1 MYAVFRTGGK
11 QYRAS
16 KGDTL
21 KVEKLDAAEGDKVE
35 FAEVLLVGE
44 GASVKIGNPLVAGS
58 KVKATVLNQA
68 KDNKIEVIKFKR
80 RQNYRRTLGHRQEF
94 TLLEITG
101 ITGGAEKK
109 AAEKATADAKTEVK
123 APTAKKAAAKKAT
136 AKKATSKK
144 ATTPKKA
151 AAKKAT
157 AKKKASKK
165 TAAKKTGAK
174 KAGKTTKE

>member
-21 KVEKLDAAEGDKVE
+21 KVEKLDAAEGDRVE

-58 KVKATVLNQA
+58 KVQATVLDQA
-68 KDNKIEVIKFKR
+68 KDKKIEVIKFKR
-80 RQNYRRTLGHRQEF
+80 RQNYRRNRGHRQEF

-101 ITGGAEKK
+101 IASAAAKK
-109 AAEKATADAKTEVK
+109 AAT
-123 APTAKKAAAKKAT
+123 KKAAAKKT
-136 AKKATSKK
+136 
-144 ATTPKKA
+144 
-151 AAKKAT
+151 
-157 AKKKASKK
+157 
-165 TAAKKTGAK
+165 TAAKS
-174 KAGKTTKE
+174 AGKATKE

>member
-16 KGDTL
+16 KGEKL

-58 KVKATVLNQA
+58 KVQALVLNQA
-68 KDNKIEVIKFKR
+68 KDKKIEVIKFKR
-80 RQNYRRTLGHRQEF
+80 RQNYRRNRGHRQGF

-101 ITGGAEKK
+101 IASDVKRKVDTQPILGA
-109 AAEKATADAKTEVK
+109 APKT
-123 APTAKKAAAKKAT
+123 
-136 AKKATSKK
+136 
-144 ATTPKKA
+144 
-151 AAKKAT
+151 
-157 AKKKASKK
+157 KK
-165 TAAKKTGAK
+165 TAAKKATTKKATAKRAVPKKTTAK
-174 KAGKTTKE
+174 KVATKLVGKAIKE

>member
-21 KVEKLDAAEGDKVE
+21 KVEKLNAAEGDKVE

-58 KVKATVLNQA
+58 KVQALVLNQA
-68 KDNKIEVIKFKR
+68 KDKKIEVIKFKR
-80 RQNYRRTLGHRQEF
+80 RQNYRRNRGHRQGF

-101 ITGGAEKK
+101 IASDVKRKVDTQPILGA
-109 AAEKATADAKTEVK
+109 APKT
-123 APTAKKAAAKKAT
+123 
-136 AKKATSKK
+136 
-144 ATTPKKA
+144 
-151 AAKKAT
+151 
-157 AKKKASKK
+157 KK
-165 TAAKKTGAK
+165 TAAKKAATKKAATKKVTTKRAVPKKTTAK
-174 KAGKTTKE
+174 KVATKLVGKAIKE

>member
-21 KVEKLDAAEGDKVE
+21 KVEKLNAAEGDKVE

-58 KVKATVLNQA
+58 KVQALVLNQA
-68 KDNKIEVIKFKR
+68 KDKKIEVIKFKR
-80 RQNYRRTLGHRQEF
+80 RQNYRRNRGHRQGF

-101 ITGGAEKK
+101 IASDVKRKVGTQPTLGA
-109 AAEKATADAKTEVK
+109 ASKT
-123 APTAKKAAAKKAT
+123 KKAAAKKAT
-136 AKKATSKK
+136 TKKVAT
-144 ATTPKKA
+144 KKA
-151 AAKKAT
+151 ATKKAEGKKTT
-157 AKKKASKK
+157 AKK
-165 TAAKKTGAK
+165 TATKL
-174 KAGKTTKE
+174 AGKVIKE

>member
-35 FAEVLLVGE
+35 FVEVLLVGE

-58 KVKATVLNQA
+58 KVQAMVLNQA
-68 KDNKIEVIKFKR
+68 KDKKIEVIKFKR
-80 RQNYRRTLGHRQEF
+80 RKNYLRNRGHRQNF

-101 ITGGAEKK
+101 IASGAKKK
-109 AAEKATADAKTEVK
+109 AATQPALDTVPK
-123 APTAKKAAAKKAT
+123 AKKAT
-136 AKKATSKK
+136 AKKATTKK
-144 ATTPKKA
+144 AV
-151 AAKKAT
+151 AKKTT
-157 AKKKASKK
+157 AKK
-165 TAAKKTGAK
+165 TAVKS
-174 KAGKTTKE
+174 AGKATKE